1 MKLSISSPQK
11 NKTRI
16 SEQLP
21 GEDSGILM
29 QKATSPTFL
38 TVCTPENSAM
48 SESRR
53 IQRCVICAWR
63 GECRKKFCIPDGGQ
77 RCPDFTRDITIKL
90 PEDEEPEKIKE
101 T

>member
-1 MKLSISSPQK
+1 
-11 NKTRI
+11 
-16 SEQLP
+16 
-21 GEDSGILM
+21 
-29 QKATSPTFL
+29 
-38 TVCTPENSAM
+38 M

-63 GECRKKFCIPDGGQ
+63 GECQKKFCIPDGGQ